1 MTQLWFAMAVLT
13 VIAMGFVFVPAWRNR
28 ETLETA
34 EDRRHQNVD
43 IFRERLSELEQERDN
58 GNLDESDFESLKIEL
73 ERNLLIDA
81 EEPEQAAA
89 PVKLNT
95 QTRVTIALLALLIPA
110 ISIGLY
116 AKLGRSADLELA
128 MNDPFQGRQPT
139 MEEAVSELE
148 RQLGRNPDNAE
159 GWFLLATSYLN
170 MARYDESVTALEK
183 VLKLLPPDA
192 PQYPGVIAQY
202 AQAIYFANGSQM
214 DEAVMTQVEKALS
227 LDPYEITALGLLGIS
242 AFEQGEYE
250 TAITHWRKALTN
262 AEGASEQSLLS
273 GIRSARDRLVELGK
287 PVPDLPELVEASIP
301 VQVTLSE
308 TLKASVSPEQT
319 VFVFARPVGGRMPL
333 AAVKLTVADLPVALV
348 LDDTLAMNPE
358 MTLSSVTEVE
368 VSARISVAGQP
379 QAQPGDMFGV
389 ISPVAVHGLTKP
401 LDLVIDQVVE

>member
-13 VIAMGFVFVPAWRNR
+13 VIAMGFVFFPAWRGSR
-28 ETLETA
+28 VKETA

-58 GNLDESDFESLKIEL
+58 GNLDNDDFDSLKTEL

-81 EEPEQAAA
+81 DEPEQAQEA
-89 PVKLNT
+89 VKLT
-95 QTRVTIALLALLIPA
+95 GATRVTIMLLALLIPA

-116 AKLGRSADLELA
+116 ADLGRSGDLEQAL
-128 MNDPFQGRQPT
+128 NDPFDGRQPT
-139 MEEAVSELE
+139 MEQAVAELE
-148 RQLGRNPDNAE
+148 RQLDRNPDNAE

-170 MARYDESVTALEK
+170 MERYTDAVTALEK
-183 VLKLLPPDA
+183 VLKILPQDA
-192 PQYPGVIAQY
+192 PQYAGVMGQY
-202 AQAIYFANGSQM
+202 AQALYFANGGQM
-214 DEAVMTQVEKALS
+214 DDTVMQQVEKTLARE
-227 LDPYEITALGLLGIS
+227 PYEITALGLLGIS
-242 AFEQGEYE
+242 AFEQQEYE

-262 AEGASEQSLLS
+262 ADGASQQSLLS

-287 PVPDLPELVEASIP
+287 PVPDLPELVDAAIP
-301 VQVTLSE
+301 VSVSIADA
-308 TLKASVSPEQT
+308 LKASVTPDQT

-333 AAVKLTVADLPVALV
+333 AAVKLTVADLPVSLV
-348 LDDTLAMNPE
+348 LDDSLAMNPQ

-389 ISPVAVHGLTKP
+389 IAPVTVQGQAEP
-401 LDLVIDQVVE
+401 LQLVIDQVVE